1 MRKKLKKAFAAL
13 LAVAMVISLTQSYA
27 GTPAYADE
35 ESGETV
41 QVEAAENMTEND
53 KEASP
58 EEKAHSPEPE
68 TVSPLKEPAEDVKAS
83 EHEAK
88 NEYHGIFDPATFEYV
103 DGAYRA
109 PLDPDKYVG

>member
-13 LAVAMVISLTQSYA
+13 LAVAMVIGLTQSYA

-58 EEKAHSPEPE
+58 EEKAPSE
-68 TVSPLKEPAEDVKAS
+68 EDN
-83 EHEAK
+83 AK
-88 NEYHGIFDPATFEYV
+88 QREDTDAN
-103 DGAYRA
+103 
-109 PLDPDKYVG
+109 